1 MPGPGR
7 VRPGAA
13 VIRNFLKLSFGNALA
28 QGLQW
33 LALLGCIHF
42 YSAAAYGTF
51 YAGIAAIGMIG
62 ILSSLQMHQI
72 IVVARDGDEVEG
84 VFRVGVLSHLLV
96 MLLSVLG
103 AALLRWTG
111 HLRLDP
117 LFLGALG
124 WILFM
129 AGVGRIYQGWF
140 VKTGAFGL
148 ISKGILIRAVV
159 LSVAQLALGWLG
171 VAQGLVLGTLAGEVA
186 ALAFMATRAES
197 PALRSLLRWAGGAS
211 LARLLKAYDDF
222 VVGGT
227 LAEFVS
233 TVAFSLPVVLFG
245 WRYTA
250 TAAGHF
256 SLSHRLIWAPIAMVG
271 LALSQV
277 LYKRLAEG
285 NPQTLNRHRAFRI
298 LWGSIGVAIVATFLI
313 GWTLPG
319 ALRPLMKASWAEA
332 YAYMPPLVAWGLFF
346 LVSTPYR
353 VSYRILRMQKT
364 QLSIDAIFLTWVG
377 FLFLVVAKR
386 VDSIFF
392 CYVIGISG
400 VMHQILLMTPVIL
413 RMKAMRHSQI
423 SGGMC

>member
-1 MPGPGR
+1 M
-7 VRPGAA
+7 
-13 VIRNFLKLSFGNALA
+13 IRNFLKLSFGNAVA

-72 IVVARDGDEVEG
+72 IVVARDGEEVEG
-84 VFRVGVLSHLLV
+84 IFRVGLLSHLLV
-96 MLLSVLG
+96 MLLALLGASVLG
-103 AALLRWTG
+103 WTG
-111 HLRLDP
+111 RLRLDP

-124 WILFM
+124 GILFL

-140 VKTGAFGL
+140 VKVGAFGL
-148 ISKGILIRAVV
+148 ISRGILIRAVL
-159 LSVAQLALGWLG
+159 LSISQLALGWLG
-171 VAQGLVLGTLAGEVA
+171 VAQGLVLGTLAGEAA
-186 ALAFMATRAES
+186 ALAYMATRAES
-197 PALRSLLRWAGGAS
+197 PSLRGILRRAGGPPLSRLLR
-211 LARLLKAYDDF
+211 AYDDF

-227 LAEFVS
+227 LSEFVS

-245 WRYTA
+245 WRYSP

-285 NPQTLNRHRAFRI
+285 NPQTLHQHRAFKI
-298 LWGSIGVAIVATFLI
+298 LWGSIGVAIVAIFLI

-319 ALRPLMKASWAEA
+319 VLRPLMKASWAEA
-332 YAYMPPLVAWGLFF
+332 YAYMPPLVAWGFFF

-353 VSYRILRMQKT
+353 VSYRIFRMQKT
-364 QLSIDAIFLTWVG
+364 QLSIDTVFLVWVG
-377 FLFLVVAKR
+377 FLFLMVAKHIN
-386 VDSIFF
+386 SIPF

-400 VMHQILLMTPVIL
+400 VMHQVLLMTPVIMRL
-413 RMKAMRHSQI
+413 RLMGRARL
-423 SGGMC
+423 GGDRC

>member
-1 MPGPGR
+1 M
-7 VRPGAA
+7 
-13 VIRNFLKLSFGNALA
+13 A

-51 YAGIAAIGMIG
+51 YAGITAIGMIG

-72 IVVARDGDEVEG
+72 IVVARDGEEVEG
-84 VFRVGVLSHLLV
+84 IFRVGLLSNLLV
-96 MLLSVLG
+96 MLLAVLGVSVLG
-103 AALLRWTG
+103 WTG
-111 HLRLDP
+111 RVRLDP
-117 LFLGALG
+117 LFLWSLG

-129 AGVGRIYQGWF
+129 AGVARIYQGWF
-140 VKTGAFGL
+140 VKAGTFGL
-148 ISKGILIRAVV
+148 ISRGILIRAVI
-159 LSVAQLALGWLG
+159 LSVSQLALGWLG
-171 VAQGLVLGTLAGEVA
+171 VAQGLVLGTLAGETA
-186 ALAFMATRAES
+186 ALAYMATRAES
-197 PALRSLLRWAGGAS
+197 PSLRGILRWAGGRS
-211 LARLLKAYDDF
+211 LTGLLKAYDDF

-227 LAEFVS
+227 LSEFVS

-245 WRYTA
+245 WRYSA

-285 NPQTLNRHRAFRI
+285 NPQTLHQHRAFRI
-298 LWGSIGVAIVATFLI
+298 LWVSVGVAIVATILI

-319 ALRPLMKASWAEA
+319 ALKPLMKASWAEA

-353 VSYRILRMQKT
+353 VSYRIFRLQKI
-364 QLSIDAIFLTWVG
+364 QLIIDMIFLTWVS

-386 VDSIFF
+386 LDSVPF

-400 VMHQILLMTPVIL
+400 LMHQVSLMAPIVL
-413 RMKAMRHSQI
+413 RLKEASHFRD
-423 SGGMC
+423 GGGTC